1 VTQRKHDVG
10 DNDIN
15 LSTTTARNDNNDN
28 DYNYNRLLDT
38 SSSVESF
45 SCFKA
50 CTK

>member
-38 SSSVESF
+38 SSSVVIQLF
-45 SCFKA
+45 
-50 CTK
+50 